1 MEWQSEKIVV
11 TNNEDWIE
19 SSVIIDEEDLDIYS
33 NKESAS
39 ANILYRPD
47 PESLIMKEGQTLR
60 TVALDLFGN
69 KEFWIYIYLENLD
82 VIKNPNVINVGTL
95 LIIPNQSDYDI
106 NPDSPQSVEKAMEK
120 GVTILESF

>member
-19 SSVIIDEEDLDIYS
+19 SSVIIDEVDLDIYS
-33 NKESAS
+33 NKESAD
-39 ANILYRPD
+39 ANISYRPD
-47 PESLIMKEGQTLR
+47 PESLIMREGQTLR

-69 KEFWIYIYLENLD
+69 KEFWVYIYLENLD